1 MVVKIRKYED
11 ILEKLWFGTKFDAWI
26 KKKCC

>member
-11 ILEKLWFGTKFDAWI
+11 ILEKLWFGTKFDA
-26 KKKCC
+26 